1 MFSVPCRFVEEDFKK
16 LQDVLRETISIA
28 DSDAD
33 VSSLRRVYNAMDI
46 IIKRKAFNHARR
58 YICID
63 DCDMIP
69 KGHNGNLYDLPLHS
83 LRQYIPTS
91 SYLGKAIIEWR
102 LRIQK

>member
-1 MFSVPCRFVEEDFKK
+1 MFAGPCRFVAEDFKE
-16 LQDVLRETISIA
+16 LQNVLMETISIA

-33 VSSLRRVYNAMDI
+33 VGCLRNVHSALEI

-58 YICID
+58 FICID
-63 DCDMIP
+63 DCNMIAP
-69 KGHNGNLYDLPLHS
+69 GHNGNLYDLPLYT
-83 LRQYIPTS
+83 LRQYFPSS